1 MTSNN
6 LGSIYATTISS
17 EKYIIIDSQN
27 IELSGNVIISNSSI
41 ITNSIIP
48 NITNN
53 ESLGTS
59 SKIWSNAYIHDV
71 SINNNIEISGNTI
84 INGVLQ
90 VSGNAT
96 ISGSTLYVPSSFTID
111 PNGHGDNTGT
121 LLINGNLIV
130 QGETTTIN
138 SSVVDISDKMI
149 ILASNA
155 SNSFEANGAGFE
167 ISGAKVKFLY
177 DNTSTTF
184 NSSIGM
190 SISGN
195 VVPVTNSVG
204 SLGESGKIWDI
215 AYIRELNV
223 TNFTNS
229 IDGAKIANE
238 TITSTQIMN
247 GSILT
252 ADICDN
258 AITFDKL
265 AYNSVGN
272 TRIINAA
279 VTHEKLS
286 SNCVQSH
293 NIVDGT
299 IVDGDIS
306 ANANILGSKLAN
318 NSITSDKINQANN
331 WTFSQL
337 TTTRANIR
345 DVSATNIEVSG
356 NIVPLRDISSN
367 LGSSL
372 NRWNYIYV
380 NDLSVNTING
390 TAYSAGGGASD
401 SSINRV
407 ISISDNKITTAT
419 RVYQEISNN
428 SNWNAVN
435 GYYGLAKQSFPA
447 LNPLSS
453 GAKAIAYWTSRQS
466 GGNADFKSII
476 WAPKL
481 RMFLTFPD
489 LITPTNNIFAKY
501 SYDGIN
507 WINISISVAVY
518 IKCICW
524 SEELGI
530 FVAGSFRHPFA
541 IYSYNGIE
549 WFTNTTRDSDISF
562 FSICWSPELGIFV
575 AVTDNINSTYKACT
589 SNDGI
594 NWIGATTTAN
604 QAIKW
609 GSVCWAPELGLFV
622 ATNNEYNNTNTKVM
636 TSNDGYN
643 WTLRTVPTAA
653 EYPNWGSVCWSPQLG
668 IFVTVAWNMGGPTA
682 NIMTSTNGIDWI
694 IRKYNDGSNPAYRS
708 VCWCAELG
716 IFLIT
721 QTTGGGSYLYSR
733 NGTDWIEYE
742 NISENGEYI
751 SFNAQGVCW
760 SPELGIFVAV
770 GGTNIWTSVLKG
782 RIPTI
787 SNVFDSSFNK
797 IDENG
802 KWTFSAI
809 DVSGALNVM
818 GAVSAPNLY
827 TKTEVDISFV
837 SKEIF
842 DASLSSI
849 QLTNV
854 YTKTQVDVSFV
865 SKELFDASINALA
878 SGGGGGGGGGST
890 DLTSITSNVV
900 PATTNTYNLG
910 STTNYWSNAYIN
922 NLKVSNRVYQE
933 ISGDISWSAVNGH
946 YGLAKDAY
954 PGLNPLS
961 SGDKAVQTWTGRT
974 SSNDTT
980 NQWIGVCWSPQLG
993 LFVAIANFGSNK
1005 LMTSPNGINWTGTA
1019 STNEGNEW
1027 WGVCWSP
1034 QLSLFVAVGYIGSI
1048 RVMTSPDGTTW
1059 TGSSASDEGSGWLGI
1074 CWSPELGLFVAV
1086 AYNGPTRVMTSHNGK
1101 NWTNRPAPTNRWY
1114 SVCWSPELRLFVA
1127 VAEGGTNRVMT
1138 SRDGT
1143 TWTTDG
1149 LSSNENNSWV
1159 SVCWSSELG
1168 LFVAV
1173 AYTGSNRVM
1182 TSSNGINWT
1191 GYLSVNDNTN
1201 NWHSVCWSPQLRLFV
1216 AVAASGTNRVMTSP
1230 DGRTWTGRLSAN
1242 DNTNAWHG
1250 ICWSPELGIAVA
1262 VGNSG
1267 SNRVMTSSLKGRP
1280 PTSYNVFDS
1289 NFNNIDETG
1298 KWTFQNLGVTGTFT
1312 NTSDDR
1318 LKHNEIVISNG
1329 LAIIDSLTPKFYQKT
1344 LTMLDASYNGDLSTQ
1359 AWTYEAGVIAQELL
1373 QISDLSFV
1381 VSGGDYYQERYI
1393 YSRPTNDPSN
1403 ANYDPR
1409 FNIYDISNANYTISN
1424 TLITQTYSVNYNSV
1438 FVYGLAAIK
1447 ELHQKV
1453 KAQETRMLEQQ
1464 ATINSLLTR
1473 LQALETSAN

>member
-59 SKIWSNAYIHDV
+59 SKIWSNAYIHDL

-121 LLINGNLIV
+121 LLINGNLVV
-130 QGETTTIN
+130 QGVTTTIN
-138 SSVVDISDKMI
+138 SSVVDISDKMLV
-149 ILASNA
+149 LASNA

-167 ISGAKVKFLY
+167 ISGAKVNFLY
-177 DNTSTTF
+177 NNSSTTF

-252 ADICDN
+252 TDICDN

-272 TRIINAA
+272 TRIINGA

-286 SNCVQSH
+286 SNCIQSH

-337 TTTRANIR
+337 TSTTANIR
-345 DVSATNIEVSG
+345 DVSASNIEVSG
-356 NIVPLRDISSN
+356 NIMPLRDISSN

-372 NRWNYIYV
+372 NRWNNIYV

-390 TAYSAGGGASD
+390 QAYSAGGASD

-447 LNPLSS
+447 LNPLSC

-507 WINISISVAVY
+507 WINISINVAVY

-530 FVAGSFRHPFA
+530 FVAGSFRHPYA

-549 WFTNTTRDSDISF
+549 WFTDTTRDSDISF

-575 AVTDNINSTYKACT
+575 AVTDNISSTYKACT

-643 WTLRTVPTAA
+643 WTLRTVPSAA
-653 EYPNWGSVCWSPQLG
+653 EYPSWGSVCWSPQLG
-668 IFVTVAWNMGGPTA
+668 IFVTVSWYGGGTTIA
-682 NIMTSTNGIDWI
+682 RVMTSTNGIDWI

-742 NISENGEYI
+742 NISENGEYS
-751 SFNAQGVCW
+751 SFNAYSVAR

-770 GGTNIWTSVLKG
+770 GGNKIWTSVLKG

-797 IDENG
+797 IDETG
-802 KWTFSAI
+802 KWTFGAI

-818 GAVSAPNLY
+818 GDVSAPNIY
-827 TKTEVDISFV
+827 TKTQVDISFV
-837 SKEIF
+837 SKQLF

-854 YTKTQVDVSFV
+854 YTKTEVDVSFV
-865 SKELFDASINALA
+865 SKELFDASYNVLQTTIINNGSSGSVSITPKKFYNNNWNLLGNNITTIKDISGMFPYIMGSSADGYTIFVRWSTSPEYTSAPNQTQRRTSLGVYKFISNSWTQIGSTFLFPFDVPAWRYAENGNGDEVGFVDNVANQKTEYMNSAGNRIAFTVSMPKFGPNQGDYLPNENTTYIYDFNGTDWVSVGTPRVTNVSVLAIGFSFENSITKMFVLNTHTNITIFTHNGTSFVEDAAQISQQTIINNISYGYTAHFISTNGKVICIITNNKIILFKFNETSWEQYGNVITIPQWPTNDITHVSGSYDGSIFMSIYRGQTVNGDINAGMIKIFKHNSA
-878 SGGGGGGGGGST
+878 
-890 DLTSITSNVV
+890 
-900 PATTNTYNLG
+900 TNTWIQIGQDIVYEEVTYIDEAHGLQLG
-910 STTNYWSNAYIN
+910 SDAKCISGDGTVITVGTRIYPDRYIQHIGPYLNGYVQAYKYSSVNNYWSKIGNDITGQN
-922 NLKVSNRVYQE
+922 NER
-933 ISGDISWSAVNGH
+933 
-946 YGLAKDAY
+946 
-954 PGLNPLS
+954 PGQYARLN
-961 SGDKAVQTWTGRT
+961 
-974 SSNDTT
+974 
-980 NQWIGVCWSPQLG
+980 
-993 LFVAIANFGSNK
+993 
-1005 LMTSPNGINWTGTA
+1005 
-1019 STNEGNEW
+1019 
-1027 WGVCWSP
+1027 
-1034 QLSLFVAVGYIGSI
+1034 
-1048 RVMTSPDGTTW
+1048 
-1059 TGSSASDEGSGWLGI
+1059 
-1074 CWSPELGLFVAV
+1074 
-1086 AYNGPTRVMTSHNGK
+1086 YNGSVLILDGQKYRDT
-1101 NWTNRPAPTNRWY
+1101 Y
-1114 SVCWSPELRLFVA
+1114 SS
-1127 VAEGGTNRVMT
+1127 
-1138 SRDGT
+1138 
-1143 TWTTDG
+1143 
-1149 LSSNENNSWV
+1149 
-1159 SVCWSSELG
+1159 
-1168 LFVAV
+1168 
-1173 AYTGSNRVM
+1173 
-1182 TSSNGINWT
+1182 
-1191 GYLSVNDNTN
+1191 
-1201 NWHSVCWSPQLRLFV
+1201 
-1216 AVAASGTNRVMTSP
+1216 
-1230 DGRTWTGRLSAN
+1230 
-1242 DNTNAWHG
+1242 
-1250 ICWSPELGIAVA
+1250 
-1262 VGNSG
+1262 
-1267 SNRVMTSSLKGRP
+1267 
-1280 PTSYNVFDS
+1280 
-1289 NFNNIDETG
+1289 
-1298 KWTFQNLGVTGTFT
+1298 
-1312 NTSDDR
+1312 
-1318 LKHNEIVISNG
+1318 
-1329 LAIIDSLTPKFYQKT
+1329 IDSGRVRVF
-1344 LTMLDASYNGDLSTQ
+1344 
-1359 AWTYEAGVIAQELL
+1359 EI
-1373 QISDLSFV
+1373 
-1381 VSGGDYYQERYI
+1381 
-1393 YSRPTNDPSN
+1393 
-1403 ANYDPR
+1403 
-1409 FNIYDISNANYTISN
+1409 DI
-1424 TLITQTYSVNYNSV
+1424 
-1438 FVYGLAAIK
+1438 
-1447 ELHQKV
+1447 
-1453 KAQETRMLEQQ
+1453 
-1464 ATINSLLTR
+1464 
-1473 LQALETSAN
+1473 

>member
-1 MTSNN
+1 
-6 LGSIYATTISS
+6 
-17 EKYIIIDSQN
+17 
-27 IELSGNVIISNSSI
+27 
-41 ITNSIIP
+41 
-48 NITNN
+48 
-53 ESLGTS
+53 
-59 SKIWSNAYIHDV
+59 
-71 SINNNIEISGNTI
+71 
-84 INGVLQ
+84 
-90 VSGNAT
+90 
-96 ISGSTLYVPSSFTID
+96 
-111 PNGHGDNTGT
+111 
-121 LLINGNLIV
+121 
-130 QGETTTIN
+130 
-138 SSVVDISDKMI
+138 
-149 ILASNA
+149 
-155 SNSFEANGAGFE
+155 
-167 ISGAKVKFLY
+167 
-177 DNTSTTF
+177 
-184 NSSIGM
+184 
-190 SISGN
+190 
-195 VVPVTNSVG
+195 
-204 SLGESGKIWDI
+204 
-215 AYIRELNV
+215 
-223 TNFTNS
+223 
-229 IDGAKIANE
+229 
-238 TITSTQIMN
+238 
-247 GSILT
+247 
-252 ADICDN
+252 
-258 AITFDKL
+258 
-265 AYNSVGN
+265 
-272 TRIINAA
+272 
-279 VTHEKLS
+279 
-286 SNCVQSH
+286 
-293 NIVDGT
+293 
-299 IVDGDIS
+299 
-306 ANANILGSKLAN
+306 
-318 NSITSDKINQANN
+318 
-331 WTFSQL
+331 
-337 TTTRANIR
+337 
-345 DVSATNIEVSG
+345 
-356 NIVPLRDISSN
+356 
-367 LGSSL
+367 
-372 NRWNYIYV
+372 
-380 NDLSVNTING
+380 
-390 TAYSAGGGASD
+390 
-401 SSINRV
+401 
-407 ISISDNKITTAT
+407 
-419 RVYQEISNN
+419 
-428 SNWNAVN
+428 
-435 GYYGLAKQSFPA
+435 
-447 LNPLSS
+447 
-453 GAKAIAYWTSRQS
+453 
-466 GGNADFKSII
+466 
-476 WAPKL
+476 
-481 RMFLTFPD
+481 MFLTFPD

-507 WINISISVAVY
+507 WINISINVAVY

-549 WFTNTTRDSDISF
+549 WFTDTTRDSDISF

-589 SNDGI
+589 SIDGI

-708 VCWCAELG
+708 VCWSAELG

-878 SGGGGGGGGGST
+878 SGGGGGGGST

-1074 CWSPELGLFVAV
+1074 CWSPELGIFVAV

-1101 NWTNRPAPTNRWY
+1101 NWTNRPAPANAWY

-1173 AYTGSNRVM
+1173 AYSGSNRVM

-1216 AVAASGTNRVMTSP
+1216 AVAGSGTNRVMTSP

-1242 DNTNAWHG
+1242 DNTNAWLG

-1473 LQALETSAN
+1473 LQALETGAN